1 MTIAWIIIGLMLAW
15 GVVEV
20 LELQFGVR
28 AYLRRADQTVER
40 DLIAET
46 NEEYDDWCRRASSTE
61 EEDK

>member
-1 MTIAWIIIGLMLAW
+1 MLAW